1 MPGKPESP
9 EEVAAMLRAYIESP
23 IGVTMDRFG
32 ERYDLKPGAFRHY
45 ANRGANKIGN
55 EGYDL
60 LGEDEI
66 RKLQE
71 RRDLNKEAH
80 RELMRQPRSSAHS
93 RQQPRFQ
100 PQPEFQQPQPE
111 FQQRPE
117 FQQPQPE
124 FQRLGYLPYVP
135 ALEAAATFE
144 DWLNTAEPRPDGKQI
159 WEMTYRAKM
168 NALRSEQIARA
179 AGVKSPGV
187 DGTPAAPGTSS
198 DPQSAYSASR
208 SNVKRGGQSTL
219 RPASPK

>member
-1 MPGKPESP
+1 MPDKPKNP
-9 EEVAAMLRAYIESP
+9 EEVAAMLREYIASTDGGMDE
-23 IGVTMDRFG
+23 IGG
-32 ERYDLKPGAFRHY
+32 KYHLGKGAFQHY
-45 ANRGANKIGN
+45 AKRRANKMAD

-60 LGEDEI
+60 LTEDE
-66 RKLQE
+66 KE
-71 RRDLNKEAH
+71 RLEKRRQQGKAAH
-80 RELMRQPRSSAHS
+80 AEFLRTHARSTAPS
-93 RQQPRFQ
+93 RQ
-100 PQPEFQQPQPE
+100 QPEFQQQPQ
-111 FQQRPE
+111 PE